1 MSMTAKYTSGGSILA
16 TIDGVEMTIPNDPS
30 NRHYAELIAN
40 GVTIEPVAV
49 PTLADIRAH
58 AIAAMGHQIDVFT
71 AQFTSGVPAAE
82 LASWPTKTSE
92 AEKVLE
98 GGTSAM
104 IDAEAKMMGQTAQ
117 EVATVIAETSAEYTT
132 IIGKVSG
139 LRRKTEAA
147 INKATDEAGVADVL
161 KEALLEAEKRIF
173 RVYEKKRRKNDL

>member
-92 AEKVLE
+92 AEKVLA

-104 IDAEAKMMGQTAQ
+104 IDAEAATLGQTAQ
-117 EVATVIAETSAEYTT
+117 DVATVIAAKSAQYTA
-132 IIGKVSG
+132 IIGAVTG
-139 LRRKTEAA
+139 LRRKTETAIASAPDADAVDAA
-147 INKATDEAGVADVL
+147 LQAALTEAKATAGSMGL
-161 KEALLEAEKRIF
+161 KF
-173 RVYEKKRRKNDL
+173 